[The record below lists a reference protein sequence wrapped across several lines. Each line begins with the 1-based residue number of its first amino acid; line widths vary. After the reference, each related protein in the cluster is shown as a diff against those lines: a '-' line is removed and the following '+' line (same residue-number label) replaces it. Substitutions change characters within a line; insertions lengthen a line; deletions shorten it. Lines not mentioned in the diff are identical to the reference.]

1 MNDLDAFTGLIVGAA
16 LGAWIWAGIAYLIYL
31 G

>member
-16 LGAWIWAGIAYLIYL
+16 LGAWIWAGIAFLIYL
-31 G
+31 A